1 MDVLFC
7 DKMFAQNQDL
17 KKYER
22 TYTGKKKPYACSYC
36 GKIFEENQNIKMHE
50 RIQKSK
56 KPFECLFCDKTFA
69 RKNIMKKHERTH
81 TDEKTLYMFA
91 MHFGDI

>member
-1 MDVLFC
+1 MKEHIQV
-7 DKMFAQNQDL
+7 
-17 KKYER
+17 KK
-22 TYTGKKKPYACSYC
+22 TYACSYC
-36 GKIFEENQNIKMHE
+36 DKKFEGNQNIKMHE
-50 RIQKSK
+50 RIHTSK
-56 KPFECLFCDKTFA
+56 KPFECLYCDKTFA

>member
-1 MDVLFC
+1 MIYERTHTGEKHYRCSFC
-7 DKMFAQNQDL
+7 IKMFAQNQDL

-56 KPFECLFCDKTFA
+56 K
-69 RKNIMKKHERTH
+69 NI
-81 TDEKTLYMFA
+81 
-91 MHFGDI
+91 

>member
-1 MDVLFC
+1 MKEHIQV
-7 DKMFAQNQDL
+7 
-17 KKYER
+17 KK
-22 TYTGKKKPYACSYC
+22 TYACSYC
-36 GKIFEENQNIKMHE
+36 DMKFEGNHYIKMHE
-50 RIQKSK
+50 RIHTSK
-56 KPFECLFCDKTFA
+56 KPFECLYCDKTFA